1 MKVSVQGL
9 VLSAKQHEIRE
20 LRQLASRAELVGVIG
35 HLVHSLQKER
45 GASSIYLASRGVR
58 FSDTRIQLI
67 AESELQE
74 QELREQFDR
83 QLAKSAIASARLFS
97 LMAWSLLGLEALPA
111 LRASIERLEVV
122 PDEAVL
128 AFSRLIAGLTSLIF
142 EVADTALDP
151 EISRML
157 VTLFHFIQGKEMAG
171 QERALGALCF
181 AAGQSDVTN
190 QQRVLHLI
198 EAQERNFEV
207 FRDFADPYALEHWR
221 ELQVAPAMVHLERL
235 RRILLTA
242 KPQAS
247 LDVNLSDTWFECC
260 TDRISEMW
268 SLQTSMVVRLEGRCA
283 QLIDLAERDL
293 SDSEGLIENLKQ
305 HPPASAERIE
315 RFFDP
320 DVNID
325 PTLQFLPG
333 EAGLAS
339 ASGHSLI
346 DLLQVQST
354 RLVCVENELSKVRRT
369 LNERKLI
376 ERAKGVLMARLAVN
390 EEAAY
395 KLLRKTAMDQ
405 NRRVIDIAEAAL
417 SLPAGVS

>member
-1 MKVSVQGL
+1 MEISVQDL

-20 LRQLASRAELVGVIG
+20 LRQLACRAELVGVIG

-45 GASSIYLASRGVR
+45 GASSIYLASRGAR
-58 FSDTRIQLI
+58 FSETRIESI

-74 QELREQFDR
+74 HELREQFEK
-83 QLAKSAIASARLFS
+83 QLTNSAIGSARLFS
-97 LMAWSLLGLEALPA
+97 LMAWGLLGLEALPA
-111 LRASIERLEVV
+111 LRASIDRLEIV

-157 VTLFHFIQGKEMAG
+157 VALFHFIQGKEMAG
-171 QERALGALCF
+171 QERAVGALCF
-181 AAGQSDVTN
+181 AAGQGDLTN
-190 QQRVLHLI
+190 QQRVQHLI
-198 EAQERNFEV
+198 DAQERNFEV
-207 FRDFADPYALEHWR
+207 FEDFADPHSLEHWR
-221 ELQVAPAMVHLERL
+221 ELQVVPAIVHLERL

-247 LDVNLSDTWFECC
+247 LDVNLSDTWFGCC
-260 TDRISEMW
+260 TERISEMW
-268 SLQTSMVVRLEGRCA
+268 ALQTSMVVRLEGRCA
-283 QLIDLAERDL
+283 QLIEMAERDL
-293 SDSEGLIENLKQ
+293 TNSEGLIEKLRQ

-320 DVNID
+320 ELNID

-333 EAGLAS
+333 EAALPS

-346 DLLQVQST
+346 ELLQAQST

-369 LNERKLI
+369 LNERKVI

-417 SLPAGVS
+417 SLPSGVS